1 MALINKTD
9 PEAVAGLMAS
19 SLEKHLDGITDV
31 KVYDVVIPQSAG
43 MTNDT
48 VLFTADW
55 TASGGEGVSRR
66 LVARV
71 APTGEGIFVDS
82 RLSLEVKVLKALA
95 STDVAVPEVLFHETD
110 EELVGAPFMVV
121 EFRAGQAAAD
131 DPPFTAAGWVLD
143 LAPEQRRAL
152 SDNGIAALASV
163 HAVDFRAIG
172 LSDLDA
178 STPEKT
184 ALDLVLEDVNDFYR
198 HTAKSLRNPTVE
210 RGLAWL
216 KENKPGTVGES
227 VLNWGDARFG
237 NILYTDDQKV
247 SAILDWEMLAVAPRE
262 VDLAWWTFLLR
273 HHTDGIG
280 VPRPDGLPSPEETVE
295 YYEKIT
301 GYTVTGFRYYE
312 VLAAVRLSILTQR
325 AASLL
330 IAAGVLPEGAPM
342 LLANPATNLL
352 AELAGIEGP
361 GVGSASPMNRGA

>member
-9 PEAVAGLMAS
+9 PEAVAGLMAA

-31 KVYDVVIPQSAG
+31 KVYDVVIPQSSG

-48 VLFTADW
+48 LLLTADW
-55 TASGGEGVSRR
+55 TSSDGEQVTRR
-66 LVARV
+66 LVARI
-71 APTGEGIFVDS
+71 APTGEGIFVES
-82 RLSLEVKVLKALA
+82 SLPLEVRVLRALA
-95 STDVAVPEVLFHETD
+95 QTDVAAPEVLLHETD
-110 EELVGAPFMVV
+110 ESLVGAPFVV
-121 EFRAGQAAAD
+121 VDFREGKAAAD

-143 LAPEQRRAL
+143 LTPEQRRAL
-152 SDNGIAALASV
+152 SENGIDALASV

-172 LSDLDA
+172 LGDLDA
-178 STPEKT
+178 STAERS
-184 ALDLVLEDVNDFYR
+184 ALDLVLEEVNEFYR
-198 HTAKSLRNPTVE
+198 HTAKSLANPTVE

-216 KENKPGTVGES
+216 EENKPATQGES

-247 SAILDWEMLAVAPRE
+247 SAILDWEMLCIAPRE

-280 VPRPDGLPSPEETVE
+280 VPRPEGLPSPEETVA
-295 YYEKIT
+295 YYEKVT
-301 GYTVTGFRYYE
+301 GYTVSDFRYYE

-361 GVGSASPMNRGA
+361 GAGSSSPMNRGA